1 MENYSDKNSWDFKIK
16 NPNTSNGEFYSD
28 KIKSLPITQGDWEI
42 IKIDIADYKSLCVG
56 SRSDEQ
62 VICDISPG
70 NYKFSEKEDAN
81 ANVMSASKD
90 LLFALAEL
98 YDSLPDGYQHECL
111 PNVRKALL
119 KAMGL

>member
-1 MENYSDKNSWDFKIK
+1 MKNKIMETNTGNGENYYKNLA
-16 NPNTSNGEFYSD
+16 
-28 KIKSLPITQGDWEI
+28 KSLPLTKGNWEV
-42 IKIDIADYKSLCVG
+42 IKIDIADYKSLCIG

-62 VICDISPG
+62 VICNISPG

-81 ANVMSASKD
+81 ANIISASKD

-119 KAMGL
+119 KGMGL